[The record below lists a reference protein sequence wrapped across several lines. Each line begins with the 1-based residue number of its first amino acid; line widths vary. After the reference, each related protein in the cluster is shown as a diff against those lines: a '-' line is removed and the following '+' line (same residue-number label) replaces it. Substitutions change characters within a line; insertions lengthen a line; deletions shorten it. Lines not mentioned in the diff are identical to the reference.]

1 MTFSDLF
8 KVTIIQ
14 TSNNFKNGTIDSCTY
29 NGRPIESRIR
39 SIERR
44 HLMTLNDSY
53 TEFQGHAI
61 FDAEHL
67 KNGTTYRHSVIE
79 ILIGTY
85 TRLTQQCHFEWPWV
99 TLSDLAKYSM
109 TRSVARS
116 ICVSW
121 ASCLYSTRNKI
132 SEFYK
137 ISPVLTKITCR
148 PYAKDYPVLWT
159 VYIGVQ
165 SVPIKSDPLRFVIN
179 ISTTANFV

>member
-85 TRLTQQCHFEWPWV
+85 TRLTQQCHFE
-99 TLSDLAKYSM
+99 
-109 TRSVARS
+109 
-116 ICVSW
+116 
-121 ASCLYSTRNKI
+121 
-132 SEFYK
+132 
-137 ISPVLTKITCR
+137 
-148 PYAKDYPVLWT
+148 
-159 VYIGVQ
+159 
-165 SVPIKSDPLRFVIN
+165 
-179 ISTTANFV
+179 